1 MDKLKQIPAR
11 FLEIW
16 KSWSR
21 NQKII
26 IVSAVAVFI
35 AAVVVIAVVLSRP
48 TYQELTRCEDY
59 NEMNTVT
66 SLLTDN
72 GYTYQIDNMA
82 VKVKEQ
88 DLTNAKML
96 IASNDIK
103 PSGYSLDDALNSSL
117 TTTESDKNKKYA
129 KYLET
134 KFENDITS
142 LDGIKSASVTVHL
155 SDDTNSFYSTKKD
168 TTVAVTIDT
177 NKTVGEDTAESIAV
191 LLATAVGSSNTNG
204 ITIIDTSGKTLFNG
218 ADNSGSVSNIAYSS
232 KLKYKSQ
239 IESTVA
245 ASVKN
250 TALSTSLF
258 NDATV
263 AINLDLDWDTVNKI
277 ATEYTA
283 QEGREEG
290 LYDTS
295 YELESNG
302 TNGAGGTPGTTSNGE
317 TGTTYDLTDGTSSS
331 STYTVKQY
339 QYLPNQLVTTTNSD
353 PGKIVYGTSTM
364 AVTLIK
370 NVIYNEEDCKN
381 LGYLDNMTW
390 DEFKAQNAN
399 PVQVNVDNDWMNMF
413 SSATGISTNNET
425 QSSGS
430 VIAFTTESTDNKEK
444 ETQKATGKS
453 DEETTQV
460 NKETTTT
467 VVARETE
474 SQRPTA
480 SIVIGD
486 GSGLVQIEFKGVG
499 TASEAADI
507 LYSAGIIEDKLA
519 FYTYMD
525 ISGYA
530 VRIRDGEYSLKP
542 GDSYETIARTI
553 TQSD

>member
-142 LDGIKSASVTVHL
+142 LAKFVSDLESMDGIKSASVTVHL

-413 SSATGISTNNET
+413 SSATGISTNNIT
-425 QSSGS
+425 VLAYNVPYFYDAPKTS
-430 VIAFTTESTDNKEK
+430 VLSRASFWIQIGLAVAILGILVFIVLRSARPLTVEEK
-444 ETQKATGKS
+444 EPELSVEEMLASTKENQPSVDDIDLQEKSETRKAIEKFV
-453 DEETTQV
+453 DENPEA
-460 NKETTTT
+460 
-467 VVARETE
+467 VALLLRNWLN
-474 SQRPTA
+474 
-480 SIVIGD
+480 D
-486 GSGLVQIEFKGVG
+486 
-499 TASEAADI
+499 DW
-507 LYSAGIIEDKLA
+507 
-519 FYTYMD
+519 
-525 ISGYA
+525 
-530 VRIRDGEYSLKP
+530 
-542 GDSYETIARTI
+542 
-553 TQSD
+553 

>member
-302 TNGAGGTPGTTSNGE
+302 TNGAGGTPGTTINGE

-413 SSATGISTNNET
+413 SSATGISTNNIT
-425 QSSGS
+425 VLAYNVPYFYDAPKTS
-430 VIAFTTESTDNKEK
+430 VLSRASFWIQIGLAVAILGILVFIVLRSARPLTVEEK
-444 ETQKATGKS
+444 EPELSVEEMLASTKENQPSVDDIDLQEKSETRKAIEKFV
-453 DEETTQV
+453 DENPEA
-460 NKETTTT
+460 
-467 VVARETE
+467 VALLLRNWLN
-474 SQRPTA
+474 
-480 SIVIGD
+480 D
-486 GSGLVQIEFKGVG
+486 
-499 TASEAADI
+499 DW
-507 LYSAGIIEDKLA
+507 
-519 FYTYMD
+519 
-525 ISGYA
+525 
-530 VRIRDGEYSLKP
+530 
-542 GDSYETIARTI
+542 
-553 TQSD
+553 